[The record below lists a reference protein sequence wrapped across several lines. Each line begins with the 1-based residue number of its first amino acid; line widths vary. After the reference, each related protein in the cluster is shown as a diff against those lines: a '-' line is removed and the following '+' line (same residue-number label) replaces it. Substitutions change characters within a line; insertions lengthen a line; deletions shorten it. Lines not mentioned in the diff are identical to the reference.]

1 MDNGRDFS
9 SSINSNKRPEA
20 LQELQPLVT
29 YRDLRLYT
37 YVHKTYLTLFFRDI
51 DPFSDDCVPAET
63 QNSKMST
70 KDSVTFKRNKKSPHR
85 CGNGNFGQRR
95 EHKPITATSF

>member
-9 SSINSNKRPEA
+9 SRINSNKHPKT
-20 LQELQPLVT
+20 LKELQPLVT

-37 YVHKTYLTLFFRDI
+37 YVHKTHLTLFFR
-51 DPFSDDCVPAET
+51 DPFSDDCVPGET
-63 QNSKMST
+63 QNSKTST
-70 KDSVTFKRNKKSPHR
+70 KDSVTFMRNKKSPYR
-85 CGNGNFGQRR
+85 CGNDNFRQRR